1 MALKLLLLYDFSVEV
16 KMALSSQNC
25 HETYLLYTKIKV
37 ILSQLVYLVCII
49 IKERKEKKG
58 RVRKGGGRIIGKVS
72 LGPLFV

>member
-16 KMALSSQNC
+16 MMALSRQNC
-25 HETYLLYTKIKV
+25 NETYLLYTKIKV